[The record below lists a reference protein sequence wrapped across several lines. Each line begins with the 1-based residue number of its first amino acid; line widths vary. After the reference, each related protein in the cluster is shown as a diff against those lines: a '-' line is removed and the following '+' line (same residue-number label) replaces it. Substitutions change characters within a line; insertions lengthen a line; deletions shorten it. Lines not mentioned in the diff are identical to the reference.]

1 MLGTMS
7 TAPSFG
13 PLLRQWR
20 NTRTLTQMALAEQA
34 EVSTRHISFMETGR
48 SNPSR
53 EMVLV
58 LASVLELPLRDRN
71 SLLVSA
77 GFAPAYHETDLQA
90 EEMRPV
96 RRALEFILRST
107 DPYGAVVLD
116 GGWDIVMSNGA
127 AQRLTQLLVADAPTM
142 LALGPPNML
151 RLLFHPAGARTR
163 IDNWEDV
170 ARATIAR
177 VHRDLHHRSDDR
189 RLTRVLDEVLGYDN
203 VPRDFRRLDLT
214 DPPNLCIPIDFRIEG
229 ELLRTF
235 SMITTVGSAQDVTLQ
250 EVCIESFF
258 PADEE
263 TDQHFQAMAARG

>member
-7 TAPSFG
+7 TAQSFG

-20 NTRTLTQMALAEQA
+20 NTRSLTQMALAEQA

-77 GFAPAYHETDLQA
+77 GFAPAYHETDLQS

-96 RRALEFILRST
+96 RRALDFILRST

-116 GGWDIVMSNGA
+116 GGWDIVMSNAA
-127 AQRLTQLLVADAPTM
+127 AQRFTQMMIADPAAM
-142 LALGPPNML
+142 LSMGPPNML
-151 RLLFHPAGARTR
+151 RLLFHRAGARES
-163 IDNWEDV
+163 IENWEHV

-189 RLTRVLDEVLGYDN
+189 RLSSVLDEVLGYDD
-203 VPRDFRRLDLT
+203 VPRDFRTLDLM
-214 DPPNLCIPIDFRIEG
+214 DPPSLCIPIDFRIEG
-229 ELLRTF
+229 QLLRTF
-235 SMITTVGSAQDVTLQ
+235 SMVTTVGSAQDVTLQ
-250 EVCIESFF
+250 EICIESFF
-258 PADEE
+258 PADDA
-263 TDQHFQAMAARG
+263 TDQHFQALAGG